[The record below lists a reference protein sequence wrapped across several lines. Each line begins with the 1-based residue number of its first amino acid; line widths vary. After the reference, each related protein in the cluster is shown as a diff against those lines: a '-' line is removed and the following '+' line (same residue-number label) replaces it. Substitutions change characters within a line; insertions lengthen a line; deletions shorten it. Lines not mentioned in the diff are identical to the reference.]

1 MPGLHSMFSSSN
13 LNPFEIFGISR
24 QNWWEGP
31 NVCIDRK
38 VLTGD
43 QEETSA
49 EEDEIPDEEP
59 EKRGKFFSMD
69 TSFTTCR
76 DDVNFHECTT
86 KINKNGEKKSV
97 TVRHQCCYGHQR
109 SESALFSKIQL
120 NMIAFKS
127 KGYFKRVDFFHKRLK
142 KAT

>member
-1 MPGLHSMFSSSN
+1 MPGLDSMFSNSN
-13 LNPFEIFGISR
+13 LNPFELFGISSR

-43 QEETSA
+43 QEAEAETGNPETDVEA
-49 EEDEIPDEEP
+49 ET

-76 DDVNFHECTT
+76 DDANLHECTT

-97 TVRHQCCYGHQR
+97 TVSHQCCYGHQR
-109 SESALFSKIQL
+109 SETSLLL
-120 NMIAFKS
+120 NFKNS
-127 KGYFKRVDFFHKRLK
+127 MDNILYYM
-142 KAT
+142 

>member
-1 MPGLHSMFSSSN
+1 MPGLDSMFSNSN
-13 LNPFEIFGISR
+13 LNPFELFGISSR

-43 QEETSA
+43 QEAEAETETENPETEVEA
-49 EEDEIPDEEP
+49 ET

-76 DDVNFHECTT
+76 DDANLHECTT

-97 TVRHQCCYGHQR
+97 TVSHQCCYGHQR
-109 SESALFSKIQL
+109 SEPVY
-120 NMIAFKS
+120 
-127 KGYFKRVDFFHKRLK
+127 YFH
-142 KAT
+142 